1 MPDMSDNEY
10 QIQSLTSDS
19 TFYDWLT
26 KENNEII
33 PKLNLLKVYN
43 GASGSGIRV
52 VVGTT
57 SESNNEGGP
66 EGDVASGTMRISL
79 SDAIPHGVTF
89 QDDLTVDGVI
99 NYDFLKSEMS
109 GTRIRFHGNHSS
121 YSDFPGPS
129 GWVGLDDVVDDVSN
143 GDFHGG
149 LVQGEEG
156 EAGFTFGMPVRL
168 GQIYAYNG
176 DTGGTT
182 GDWKYK
188 SDTSAYAGHAGIF
201 RSQADSKTNSE
212 VLGLVVGIT
221 NDYME
226 IQLGGRIVP
235 TPGDTAEALA
245 WGNRFKSK
253 TDPYTGIGGATSGCT
268 YFVHAGVSGAITD
281 EEPDIVGQV
290 SKPILTGMGS
300 TGGVILSYR
309 GQFINTG
316 TGDTGPG
323 DTNRIT
329 IDFGADTH
337 GLEVGQVIGYRP
349 GGFDTGDGGGG
360 FTFDDERT
368 ITNGWF
374 YSSDDWSSH
383 YAVGILYK
391 NYSTQ
396 ISGIATSGHLPEF
409 PTSLNV
415 RGDSETPIGLLF
427 PRSNG
432 YLTNTN
438 PGNIKPFAFVWN
450 AGGERHGT
458 IVNQLGNATPGPGE
472 GSDGGVGSPMRS
484 VSSGV
489 TSGAGSG
496 VGENILI
503 NGGFDIWQ
511 RNVGVEEA
519 YGFTGSTYFADRW
532 VRVDGVSGAGSTA
545 NCSLQRLE
553 FAENQTTIEGNPN
566 YYLRAK
572 HSITGTSGDH
582 MLIENRIE
590 DVRSIR
596 DEQVSLSFWA
606 ESSVAGKTLGAIFTH
621 NYDGINNQKI
631 SDIRTGGFEL
641 TSAWKKYSV
650 SFLSPEIDGTTPTG
664 EHYVAVGFD
673 TRNTGTSL
681 IDLAQVK
688 LERGTASTDFA
699 PVDVTEE
706 LRKCSRYYQRSYDK
720 DVSTRTH
727 TMMAD
732 CLPDLTVVDFTIT
745 PDRDYYHRF
754 PVEMRHA
761 PDVDMFS
768 PKSGITGDAFN
779 RSACKDVRLTSG
791 TKGYSD
797 TSRVSPTGTD
807 TIEATAKKHG
817 IRFYVKDGAVIFDSV
832 SLHYVADADLNG
844 NL

>member
-1 MPDMSDNEY
+1 MPDMSDNQY

-19 TFYDWLT
+19 TFYAWLS

-33 PKLNLLKVYN
+33 PKLNYLKVFT
-43 GASGSGIRV
+43 GASGSGINV

-66 EGDVASGTMRISL
+66 EGDVASGTMRVSL

-89 QDDLTVDGVI
+89 QDDVTVDGTL
-99 NYDFLKSEMS
+99 NYDFGLSEIS
-109 GTRIRFHGNHSS
+109 GQRIRFRGNHSS

-129 GWVGLDDVVDDVSN
+129 GWTGC
-143 GDFHGG
+143 
-149 LVQGEEG
+149 VQGEDG
-156 EAGFTFGMPVRL
+156 ESGFTFGMPVRL
-168 GQIYAYNG
+168 GQLYSYNG
-176 DTGGTT
+176 DTGGSS

-188 SDTSAYAGHAGIF
+188 SDKSNTAHHPAIF

-212 VLGLVVGIT
+212 VLGLVVDIAD
-221 NDYME
+221 DYME
-226 IQLGGRIVP
+226 IQLGGRIEP
-235 TPGDTAEALA
+235 TFGNTAENVA
-245 WGNRFKSK
+245 WQNRFKSK
-253 TDPYTGIGGATSGCT
+253 TNPYAGISGATSGCI
-268 YFVHAGVSGAITD
+268 YFLHAGVSGAIVD

-290 SKPILTGMGS
+290 SKPILTGMGYS
-300 TGGVILSYR
+300 GPEAYGGTGGVILAYR
-309 GQFINTG
+309 GQYIKTG

-323 DTNRIT
+323 DTNRIS
-329 IDFGADTH
+329 IDFGATNH
-337 GLEVGQVIGYRP
+337 GFEIGQVIGYRP
-349 GGFDTGDGGGG
+349 GQWDTGCEGEGCGG
-360 FTFDDERT
+360 FTFADERT

-374 YSSDDWSSH
+374 YASDDWSSH

-396 ISGIATSGHLPEF
+396 ISALATSGYLPEF
-409 PTSLNV
+409 PSSV
-415 RGDSETPIGLLF
+415 DPDSGTEDNPTGLLF
-427 PRSNG
+427 LRPNG
-432 YLTNTN
+432 YLTSAN
-438 PGNIKPFAFVWN
+438 PGNIKPFAFAWD
-450 AGGERHGT
+450 AGGERRGT

-472 GSDGGVGSPMRS
+472 EADGELRS
-484 VSSGV
+484 LSSGV
-489 TSGAGSG
+489 TSGTGSG

-511 RNVGVEEA
+511 RNVGVDEA

-532 VRVDGVSGAGSTA
+532 VRVDGVSSAGATA
-545 NCSLQRLE
+545 SCSLQRIE

-566 YYLRAK
+566 YYLRAM
-572 HSITGTSGDH
+572 HGISGTSNDH
-582 MLIENRIE
+582 MFIENRIE

-596 DEQVSLSFWA
+596 DEEVSFSFWA
-606 ESSVAGKTLGAIFTH
+606 KSSVAGKTLGAIFTQ

-631 SDIRTGGFEL
+631 SDIRKGGFEL
-641 TSAWKKYSV
+641 TAAWKKYSV
-650 SFLSPEIDGTTPTG
+650 SFLAPEVDGTTPSG
-664 EHYVAVGFD
+664 KHYVSVGFD
-673 TRNTGTSL
+673 TRTTGTSL

-688 LERGTASTDFA
+688 LERGTRSTDFA

-720 DVSTRTH
+720 EVTTRSQ
-727 TMMAD
+727 TMMSD

-745 PDRDYYHRF
+745 PDRDYYYRF

-761 PDVDMFS
+761 PDINVFS

-791 TKGYSD
+791 TKGYLN
-797 TSRVSPTGTD
+797 TSRVSPTGAD
-807 TIEATAKKHG
+807 TLSSSAKKHG

-832 SLHYVADADLNG
+832 SVHYVADADLND